1 MNLAYAHILH
11 LKGRW
16 KCLPCFFGLPLG
28 CVTFPLRERARREHG
43 RTRWSWK
50 ITACVCACVCDFF
63 IFIFLYISSLFWEIW
78 MLIHSS
84 KSKLYSEDFAAKIMQ
99 SSSALDL
106 VFISPSSYTYLLIQ
120 IKDESAA
127 CEIYIDICSM
137 YIWVSGL
144 TVAHLSANPLKYPAH
159 TVLFKCNI

>member
-1 MNLAYAHILH
+1 MPAL
-11 LKGRW
+11 
-16 KCLPCFFGLPLG
+16 FFRL
-28 CVTFPLRERARREHG
+28 TSR
-43 RTRWSWK
+43 
-50 ITACVCACVCDFF
+50 VCDFSPAWASKTGTRQNKMKLVNNRVCLCVCVWF
-63 IFIFLYISSLFWEIW
+63 FYFFLYISSLFWEIW

-106 VFISPSSYTYLLIQ
+106 VFISPSSHTYLLIQ